1 MVDVTHKPKTL
12 RKASAEGLI
21 KIQKETIDRVKN
33 DSLPKGN
40 LFDIARAAGLLGAK
54 QTPMLI
60 PHCHPVVIDYLEV
73 NFKIDEAAGAINVSA
88 SGSSISRTGIEMEVL
103 TAVSTALLTIYDL
116 LKPIDKQ
123 MEITGIRLLDKKGGR
138 KIKDTEK
145 YSKFKAAVLVVSDS
159 TAAGERKDNS
169 GKIIKEMVES
179 YNLPIGDYQIVP
191 DEIDQIQEKVLGW
204 INQDIPFIFTTGG
217 TGLGPRDV
225 TVEAIEEIAERKVE
239 GIGEAMRSYGQERTL
254 KAMLSRSFACTIQK
268 SVVLCLPGSSAG
280 ARESLE
286 AILPELFHA
295 RKMID
300 GGGH

>member
-1 MVDVTHKPKTL
+1 MIDVTHKPKTL
-12 RKASAEGLI
+12 RKASAEGFI
-21 KIQKETIDRVKN
+21 KLQKETIEKVKT

-40 LFDIARAAGLLGAK
+40 LFDVARAAGLLGAK

-60 PHCHPVVIDYLEV
+60 PHCHPVLIDFLEV
-73 NFKIDEAAGAINVSA
+73 NFEIDEKAGAIKVIA
-88 SGSSISRTGIEMEVL
+88 SGAAISRTGIEMEVL
-103 TAVSTALLTIYDL
+103 SAVSTALLTMYDL
-116 LKPIDKQ
+116 LKPVDKQ

-138 KIKDTEK
+138 KTKDPEK
-145 YSKFKAAVLVVSDS
+145 YSDLKAAVLVVSDS
-159 TAAGERKDNS
+159 TAAGERKDKS
-169 GKIIKEMVES
+169 GQIIKEMVEQ
-179 YNLPIGDYQIVP
+179 YNLSIEDYQIVP
-191 DEIDQIQEKVLGW
+191 DEIDQIQKQILVW
-204 INQDIPFIFTTGG
+204 INKDIPFIFTTGG

-225 TVEAIEEIAERKVE
+225 TVAAIEEIAERRVE
-239 GIGEAMRSYGQERTL
+239 GIGEAMRNYGQERTL

-295 RKMID
+295 RRMID